1 MAPVASVGIHV
12 GEDGSITDTEIFLMG
27 AKEVGR
33 VSSNSLSGDKF
44 MVEPYAKV
52 NPVDL
57 ALAAR

>member
-1 MAPVASVGIHV
+1 
-12 GEDGSITDTEIFLMG
+12 MG